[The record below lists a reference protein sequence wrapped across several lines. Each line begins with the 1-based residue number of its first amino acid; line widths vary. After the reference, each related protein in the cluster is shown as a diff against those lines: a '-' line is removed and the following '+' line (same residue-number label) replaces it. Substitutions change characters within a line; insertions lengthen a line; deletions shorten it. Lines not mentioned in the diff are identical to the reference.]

1 VTVIAE
7 TATARALP
15 PRRSPS
21 VRWLLAATVLYLLVS
36 VLVWWGIWSASPGS
50 TSVCGCGDA
59 SRFLWFLE
67 WPAFALTH
75 GHSPFFSAWLNHPT
89 GINLLND
96 TSVLGLGIPLIPLT
110 LLAGPVISLNVAL
123 LLAPACSALAMFVL
137 LRSLVRR
144 PVIALVF
151 GAAYGFATFV
161 LDPASSGQLNLAFI
175 ALPPLMIL
183 LADDVIRQHRWPPRR
198 AGMVLGLLVVWQFF
212 LSPEILLIFAI
223 VSVAGIVP
231 LVVAVRA
238 GRAGEGALAR
248 SVGTAASWTAGVSV
262 VLLAYPTW
270 YYFHGPAHLSGNIWG
285 PDAKIWRWGTTLQS
299 LVWPTGSPYG
309 GAIQKFFGGI
319 GPELPSYSYLGPGLV
334 AAALLGL
341 VLCRRDRVLQFAL
354 AAGAAALL
362 LSLAPGTV
370 WTPWST
376 LRHIAF
382 LNNIAEYRFTVVTLL
397 CVIVAAARA
406 VDGGLDRLAE
416 LRPTLPSAGLT
427 AVGAGLCAALLVPN
441 VVTVAPVLPLAT
453 VPSTLP
459 TWFRVLGAHLPP
471 GQVLLTYPAPFSG
484 LQASQAWQAKNAM
497 RWAQA
502 GVGGPAG
509 TLARAGS
516 VARGYQLLND
526 AAYLFVPSPQL
537 IPGRVRDVRLAIHRW
552 GVTKVVVP
560 DQETLGPGARAR
572 STAWAVG
579 FFTTIMGRAPHRQPG
594 AWVWPVTDPLP
605 AVSESLVARYQVC
618 QTHPDIPVASMLQC
632 LAPRLTAS

>member
-1 VTVIAE
+1 MTVIAE
-7 TATARALP
+7 TPTDRARP
-15 PRRSPS
+15 PRRSSS

-36 VLVWWGIWSASPGS
+36 VVVWWGIWSASPGS

-67 WPAFALTH
+67 WPAVALTH

-144 PVIALVF
+144 PVVALVL

-161 LDPASSGQLNLAFI
+161 LDPAASGQLNLAFI

-223 VSVAGIVP
+223 VSMAGIVP

-238 GRAGEGALAR
+238 DRAGEGALAR

-270 YYFHGPAHLSGNIWG
+270 YYFQGPAHLSGTIWG

-319 GPELPSYSYLGPGLV
+319 GPVLPSYSYLGPGLV

-354 AAGAAALL
+354 AVGGGALL

-416 LRPTLPSAGLT
+416 LRPSLPSAGLT

-516 VARGYQLLND
+516 VARGYRLLND

-537 IPGRVRDVRLAIHRW
+537 ISARVLDVRLAIHRW

-618 QTHPDIPVASMLQC
+618 QTHPDVPVASMLQC